1 MLYAVSRA
9 SGVRREVQKLSNT
22 AHVVFVS
29 DVNLS
34 ASVFWT
40 QSYLL
45 CGCLI
50 YRGAWVPQT
59 PRWPNA
65 AV

>member
-1 MLYAVSRA
+1 M
-9 SGVRREVQKLSNT
+9 RREVQKLSNT